1 MVDEITLAR
10 KIHEVMK
17 EQLAGTGR
25 LRKISISCDEMGGLN
40 TALLNDCWHRIAT
53 EPVFKSSFIE
63 VHANPPFA
71 RCLMCKEEFELDDN
85 TARCPHCHCEQFT
98 VVHELPT
105 IETYEMDEMSKIDE
119 SAA

>member
-1 MVDEITLAR
+1 MIDEKTLAA

-17 EQLAGTGR
+17 AQIAGTGR

-40 TALLNDCWHRIAT
+40 TGLLNNYWQQIAT

-71 RCLMCKEEFELDDN
+71 RCLMCNEEFELDDN

-105 IETYEMDEMSKIDE
+105 IETYEMDDRYAIDE